1 MLGFSLDL
9 GLIGFGTWRMDLGFC
24 LFVSLALF
32 HFVWKALGQRG
43 SVD

>member
-1 MLGFSLDL
+1 MLGFNGIWNSEEDFRL
-9 GLIGFGTWRMDLGFC
+9 
-24 LFVSLALF
+24 LFVSLVLF